1 MLNISIKA
9 EPVFNLFGFFITNS
23 LLTSVIVLGLL
34 FLIAKHYF
42 DQSNKRNKS
51 GLYYAIH
58 FLVSQI
64 HTLFKG
70 VVGGK
75 INIFFPLIGAFF
87 LYILLQNWFGLLPGV
102 GSVLIK
108 NPEYVAEGQNTQED
122 VSIVNE
128 EHSSEKVAETEVAG
142 ANGEVRHEYYPLLRA
157 ASADLN
163 TTLAL
168 GLIAVIAMQI
178 YGVKF
183 LGWGGY
189 LKKYFNFANPINF
202 FLGLLEIISEISRVV
217 SFSFR
222 LFGNIFAGEVLLLV
236 IAFLVPVLVSFPFYI
251 MEIFVGF
258 VQALVFAM
266 LVAVFLNIAVAE
278 HH

>member
-9 EPVFNLFGFFITNS
+9 EPIFHILGFTVTNS
-23 LLTSVIVLGLL
+23 LLTSLIVLVI
-34 FLIAKHYF
+34 LIFAAYHYR
-42 DQSNKRNKS
+42 QELHKRQKS
-51 GLYYAIH
+51 SLYYFMH
-58 FLVSQI
+58 FLVSQM

-70 VVGGK
+70 VVGNK
-75 INIFFPLIGAFF
+75 INVFFPLIGGLFF
-87 LYILLQNWFGLLPGV
+87 YILLQNWFGLLPGV
-102 GSVLIK
+102 GSILIK
-108 NPEYVAEGQNTQED
+108 NPDYVAQGMHEVPG
-122 VSIVNE
+122 
-128 EHSSEKVAETEVAG
+128 ATEA
-142 ANGEVRHEYYPLLRA
+142 AHHEFYPLLRA
-157 ASADLN
+157 AAADLN
-163 TTLAL
+163 VTLAL
-168 GLIAVIAMQI
+168 GIIAVVAMQ
-178 YGVKF
+178 YFGVKY

-202 FLGLLEIISEISRVV
+202 FLGLLEIISEVSRVI

-236 IAFLVPVLVSFPFYI
+236 IAFLVPVLISFPFYI

-266 LVAVFLNIAVAE
+266 LAAVFLNIAVAK